1 MVDVLVQS
9 CPARISPL
17 QLQRGKALR
26 EFLAWRWPSIGARTA
41 TCGRTGN
48 GLIWRWNVSTGN
60 GRLKHCPN
68 VFVSIKLEYS
78 HIILNSARSCGLT
91 IPTAYMGMEIA
102 WPYKKRELGDS
113 IIYTCPSQTTT
124 WEEMLV
130 DQVVKCVWHRQTDS
144 MIWWPPEVH
153 NCNRKTLIPGF
164 FNVMFNSKR
173 FKVYS
178 TFLGG
183 ISKVRK

>member
-1 MVDVLVQS
+1 M
-9 CPARISPL
+9 
-17 QLQRGKALR
+17 
-26 EFLAWRWPSIGARTA
+26 
-41 TCGRTGN
+41 GN

-60 GRLKHCPN
+60 GLLKHCPI
-68 VFVSIKLEYS
+68 VFVSMKVEYI

>member
-1 MVDVLVQS
+1 M
-9 CPARISPL
+9 
-17 QLQRGKALR
+17 
-26 EFLAWRWPSIGARTA
+26 
-41 TCGRTGN
+41 
-48 GLIWRWNVSTGN
+48 
-60 GRLKHCPN
+60 
-68 VFVSIKLEYS
+68 
-78 HIILNSARSCGLT
+78 ILNSARSCGLT

-164 FNVMFNSKR
+164 FNVMINSKR